1 MQFMHTLFIYDKEL
15 RWGIQGYSLCSLDN
29 LLKGCNCSHSGVNVR
44 MHLLRKNFSW
54 TLVGFEVGQYH
65 SNYASNNRGM
75 INKVIKLKLQCFY
88 TCLCTSYM
96 SKGPRSKCGS
106 RGGDRG
112 SGPPLEKSQIIWVP
126 TEISFW
132 TSVEK
137 VGPPWKMLDPLL
149 ILRKYSFL
157 CFKTTGCPL

>member
-106 RGGDRG
+106 RGGIGGLD
-112 SGPPLEKSQIIWVP
+112 L
-126 TEISFW
+126 
-132 TSVEK
+132 
-137 VGPPWKMLDPLL
+137 PWKNHKLYEFLQKLAFGPLWKKLDPPG
-149 ILRKYSFL
+149 KCWTPS
-157 CFKTTGCPL
+157 